1 MIPYQS
7 GLNFSNPS
15 HNFTQGYFLQVK
27 LSTLNDVHHILIK
40 NLFDDYQLQKNE
52 PAIKF
57 HWHTSPFNQ

>member
-27 LSTLNDVHHILIK
+27 FSTLNDVHYILIK
-40 NLFDDYQLQKNE
+40 NLFDDYQLQKNK
-52 PAIKF
+52 PAIQF
-57 HWHTSPFNQ
+57 Q